1 MHAHR
6 EHPLPGMPRTVVQPN
21 TPGVGVWGGTCTC
34 PDGQS
39 YQVGDNSDFCGTLAC
54 IGGVSDHCNEWD
66 DAAWAG
72 RQVICGPRASDTLP
86 DRPLSSV
93 QQQVLQRARA
103 QTPSVGQGEAQL
115 LQLLGEEATRSYLRT
130 FDDGSGLH
138 ELAPEVLLRR
148 LYDELDAAE
157 VVHNFEVAAE
167 HGSNQAPGAGT
178 KPYCGPDTMVSFGPG
193 TEWWYNLWEL
203 HLQDLIPAPRADL
216 VDELE
221 RTLYGFPA
229 FAREGRPSWAE
240 ASDRFVWGA
249 LNMYRKSTG
258 NPVCG
263 PVAAVFS
270 RRRVGGNALVSPVD
284 GGMVEQIWNDI
295 HLRDNNRYYCLV
307 ADCNT
312 FAGWPKGGAPLGT
325 GDSYAHMLPTFL
337 TSWRGSR
344 SVAHS
349 RYASYNLA
357 RLLVRLLSRRTYR
370 APFGIGGAERAQ
382 SMNFIEKRY
391 GYFEFNPVQRIPNS
405 GVLMLVGT
413 FGALFGTTKADSL
426 RQWCIA
432 RGWLLTWAHDPH
444 PYGGVGCGAGTALC
458 FEEHDVLAD
467 VFPSNVRLI
476 DPVVLAAVPHGNNL
490 TSLMEVSRATEE
502 FERRYRAGGRTDAQ
516 WAELLRQPHMEHLA
530 TEPLFAGSCAGDD
543 CAAVRVIDGTCVC
556 PTEPSPP
563 SLPLS
568 SPSSP
573 PPSSPSLPTPPP
585 PSPSPTPP
593 LPLLARSPPPSPSP
607 PSPLPPPPPPP
618 LTPSSLRMRPSPP
631 LFSPQIEQ
639 TTPSAAGSQQQSEQ
653 PPEPPEIASN
663 DVDEQQMWRLLGWLL
678 VLGGLLLQLAACTM
692 FRCAAK
698 PRMDGHVHSSRA
710 VGRNSQRRKG
720 REANAVLLASGGG
733 SGSLAGEMELEE
745 SIDGGSSSSAIQRL

>member
-1 MHAHR
+1 M
-6 EHPLPGMPRTVVQPN
+6 VQTN

-34 PDGQS
+34 PDGHS
-39 YQVGDNSDFCGTLAC
+39 YQVGDHSDYCGTLAC
-54 IGGVSDHCNEWD
+54 IGGVSGHCNEWD
-66 DAAWAG
+66 SAAWAG
-72 RQVICGPRASDTLP
+72 RRVICGPQAADALP
-86 DRPLSSV
+86 ERPLSSV
-93 QQQVLQRARA
+93 QHQVLQRARDR
-103 QTPSVGQGEAQL
+103 TPSLEQGEAQL
-115 LQLLGEEATRSYLRT
+115 LELLGEQATRDYLRT
-130 FDDGSGLH
+130 FDDGSGLY
-138 ELAPEVLLRR
+138 ELEPEVLLQR

-157 VVHNFEVAAE
+157 IVHNFEVAAE

-178 KPYCGPDTMVSFGPG
+178 KPYCGPDTMISFGPD

-203 HLQDLIPAPRADL
+203 YLQDLIPAPRADL

-229 FAREGRPSWAE
+229 FSRGSRPDWAE

-295 HLRDNNRYYCLV
+295 HLRGNNRYYCLV

-344 SVAHS
+344 SVAHN
-349 RYASYNLA
+349 RYTSYNLA

-382 SMNFIEKRY
+382 PMNFVEKRY
-391 GYFEFNPVQRIPNS
+391 GYFEFNPVQRIPNT
-405 GVLMLVGT
+405 GVLMLIGT

-432 RGWLLTWAHDPH
+432 QGWLLTWAHDPY

-490 TSLMEVSRATEE
+490 THLTEVSRATGE
-502 FERRYRAGGRTDAQ
+502 FERRYQAARQASGTSGSTDAQ
-516 WAELLRQPHMEHLA
+516 WAELLRQPHMAHLA

-543 CAAVRVIDGTCVC
+543 CAAVRVVDGSCVC
-556 PTEPSPP
+556 PTEPQPPSPP
-563 SLPLS
+563 PLS
-568 SPSSP
+568 PSPRPPTSPSPPPPQLPSLLPTRPPLALLASPAPLSPSSP
-573 PPSSPSLPTPPP
+573 PPPPP
-585 PSPSPTPP
+585 PSMPTPLSPSLQRPSPPFLSPRVDQTAVAVGSQQQPEQ
-593 LPLLARSPPPSPSP
+593 LPEEREFASNDVEAQQMWHILGWALMLAGLFLQVAACAMCRCASRCLGDRHTRPSKEVRRNDQQRRGREAHAVLLARS
-607 PSPLPPPPPPP
+607 
-618 LTPSSLRMRPSPP
+618 
-631 LFSPQIEQ
+631 
-639 TTPSAAGSQQQSEQ
+639 AGS
-653 PPEPPEIASN
+653 
-663 DVDEQQMWRLLGWLL
+663 
-678 VLGGLLLQLAACTM
+678 C
-692 FRCAAK
+692 
-698 PRMDGHVHSSRA
+698 
-710 VGRNSQRRKG
+710 
-720 REANAVLLASGGG
+720 
-733 SGSLAGEMELEE
+733 SLAGEVELEE
-745 SIDGGSSSSAIQRL
+745 SDVQRM